1 MGEAQTIELLES
13 YHRFPCSYTFKAI
26 GKVENGFI
34 ARVVA
39 AVRDELAFAADPPYH
54 VRQSSGG
61 RHVSVTL
68 EPRMDSAQRVLD
80 VYRRLR
86 NISGVVLLL

>member
-13 YHRFPCSYTFKAI
+13 YHQFPCPYTFKAI

-39 AVRDELAFAADPPYH
+39 AVREELEFPADPPYH